1 MKFLLLCKRY
11 YTNKDLIID
20 RFGRL
25 FHLPNELI
33 KNGHEGIVIA
43 ANYRQKRVEIHTING
58 LSFYSIPFSI
68 TYPFSFL
75 YETYRLFNH
84 YKPHFIIASGDSHFG
99 AFGLAL
105 AKRGK
110 IPFIF
115 DVYDHYAAFGTNK
128 VPGMKFL
135 YRLALRKAD
144 LVTCAS
150 VPLENYAKQFNQATL
165 VIENGV
171 DLSVFKPL
179 DKAQVR
185 KDLTILPEEIII
197 GYFGSM
203 DTENCGV
210 HVLIEACQQLRLI
223 YPTLRLLLAGKLSIN
238 VELNKSWIRYEG
250 VVTQQTVTLLINA
263 CQVVVIPY
271 LPSQQ
276 VNVSNA
282 CKIAEY
288 LACQVPV
295 VTTRVANYADFF
307 TKVPQAICSAGD
319 VEEMMRAIS
328 MQLESPQ
335 LVSFPEELTWEQLGK
350 KLSLALLNVKS

>member
-1 MKFLLLCKRY
+1 MKFILLCKRY
-11 YTNKDLIID
+11 YTNKDLIVD

-25 FHLPNELI
+25 FHLPSELV
-33 KNGHEGIVIA
+33 KNGYAGIVIA
-43 ANYRQKRVEIHTING
+43 ADYRQKSIEIHTIG
-58 LSFYSIPFSI
+58 ALTFYSIPFSV
-68 TYPFSFL
+68 TFPFRFL
-75 YETYRLFNH
+75 YKTGRLFRH

-99 AFGLAL
+99 ALGLAL
-105 AKRGK
+105 ARMGK

-115 DVYDHYAAFGTNK
+115 DVYDQYAAFGTNK

-144 LVTCAS
+144 LVVCAS
-150 VPLENYAKQFNQATL
+150 VPLENYVKRFNSATI

-179 DKAQVR
+179 DKMQVR
-185 KDLTILPEEIII
+185 KKLRLAAEEVVV

-203 DTENCGV
+203 ETENCGV
-210 HVLIEACQQLRLI
+210 SLLIEACQRLRPT
-223 YPTLRLLLAGKLSIN
+223 YPTLRLLLAGQLALNI
-238 VELNKSWIRYEG
+238 ELDKSWIRYFG

-307 TKVPQAICSAGD
+307 ASTPQAICTAGD
-319 VEEMMRAIS
+319 VTEMARAIS
-328 MQLESPQ
+328 AQLESPQ
-335 LVSFPEELTWEQLGK
+335 SVAFPDTLTWAQLGK
-350 KLSLALLNVKS
+350 KLSSAFLNIL